1 MVDFVRPAFLGTSS
15 DFTNRFERPIAN
27 GQCDDSS
34 DVDKE
39 ISRQQAAL
47 LHDLLDSVVLRR
59 THAQAGSDIPPKIEV
74 CLFLRCS
81 EMQVGVTRFA
91 FLFCFGYVLL
101 FCVSRVDEFADES
114 SQRIGGSLQ
123 KWSAAQQSH

>member
-1 MVDFVRPAFLGTSS
+1 MQNKPMECAPAVPIHRITQSLTALRRYFHMVDFVRPAFLGTCS

-59 THAQAGSDIPPKIEV
+59 THAQAGSDIPPKHEV

-81 EMQVGVTRFA
+81 EMQV
-91 FLFCFGYVLL
+91 
-101 FCVSRVDEFADES
+101 
-114 SQRIGGSLQ
+114 
-123 KWSAAQQSH
+123 

>member
-1 MVDFVRPAFLGTSS
+1 MVDFVRPAFLGTCS

-34 DVDKE
+34 DIDKE

-59 THAQAGSDIPPKIEV
+59 THAQAGSEIPPKIEV

-81 EMQVGVTRFA
+81 EMQVLSV
-91 FLFCFGYVLL
+91 FGLCLDLPFY
-101 FCVSRVDEFADES
+101 DEFADEGT
-114 SQRIGGSLQ
+114 QCFGGSM
-123 KWSAAQQSH
+123 

>member
-1 MVDFVRPAFLGTSS
+1 MVDFVRPAFLGTCS

-59 THAQAGSDIPPKIEV
+59 THAQAGSEIPPKIEV

-81 EMQVGVTRFA
+81 EMQVWLVLG
-91 FLFCFGYVLL
+91 LFSSCAN
-101 FCVSRVDEFADES
+101 EFADES
-114 SQRIGGSLQ
+114 AQRFSGSVQ
-123 KWSAAQQSH
+123 KWSSSQ

>member
-1 MVDFVRPAFLGTSS
+1 MIDFVRPAFLGTCS

-34 DVDKE
+34 EVDKE

-59 THAQAGSDIPPKIEV
+59 THDQAGSDIPPKIEV

-81 EMQVGVTRFA
+81 EMQVT
-91 FLFCFGYVLL
+91 
-101 FCVSRVDEFADES
+101 
-114 SQRIGGSLQ
+114 
-123 KWSAAQQSH
+123 